1 MSDLLAQAVELMI
14 LGMTFVF
21 LFLTILVFA
30 TGYMSKLVLRFAP
43 DVKPIETKK
52 VQSPGNISASN
63 DEQLLAV
70 LSAAV
75 AKYRSDQKK

>member
-52 VQSPGNISASN
+52 VQSSGNISASN

>member
-1 MSDLLAQAVELMI
+1 MSDLLTQAIELMF
-14 LGMTFVF
+14 LGMGIVF

-43 DVKPIETKK
+43 DEKPVEARRT
-52 VQSPGNISASN
+52 QSSGQTSASN

>member
-1 MSDLLAQAVELMI
+1 MSDLLSQAIELMV
-14 LGMTFVF
+14 LGLGIVF

-30 TGYMSKLVLRFAP
+30 TSYMSKLVLRYAP
-43 DVKPIETKK
+43 EIKPVEAKRA
-52 VQSPGNISASN
+52 QSASQIATSN

-75 AKYRSDQKK
+75 EKFRSDQKK